1 MSDKIEEVKVS
12 DDLFVESDKTAIA
25 AELTKRGMKI
35 EDIAKIFTKSN
46 TEDREKVTEDLIEKL
61 RNIKKDRNQ

>member
-12 DDLFVESDKTAIA
+12 DDLFVESDKIAIA

-61 RNIKKDRNQ
+61 RNIKKDKNQ